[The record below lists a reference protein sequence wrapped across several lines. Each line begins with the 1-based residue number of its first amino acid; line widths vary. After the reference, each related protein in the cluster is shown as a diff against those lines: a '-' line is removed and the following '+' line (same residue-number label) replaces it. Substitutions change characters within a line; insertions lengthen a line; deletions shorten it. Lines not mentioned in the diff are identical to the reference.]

1 LGICK
6 VQTKDRKIKLATESK
21 IDFLENYVEWA
32 NERKLFPPTFSPT
45 EYAEHLRNM
54 RNSDIIDRALEMVGA
69 YEMSETGWPREMVEK
84 MAKILRDEA

>member
-1 LGICK
+1 MLS
-6 VQTKDRKIKLATESK
+6 ESK

-32 NERKLFPPTFSPT
+32 NERKLYPPTHSPT

-54 RNSDIIDRALEMVGA
+54 RNSEIIDKALEMIGA
-69 YEMSETGWPREMVEK
+69 YEMSQSGWTREMVEK

>member
-1 LGICK
+1 MEPK
-6 VQTKDRKIKLATESK
+6 SK

-32 NERKLFPPTFSPT
+32 NERKLFPPTHSPT
-45 EYAEHLRNM
+45 EYAEHLSNLRNYE
-54 RNSDIIDRALEMVGA
+54 IIEKALEMIGT